1 MPVLAG
7 LPEKMVNTPML
18 ESELLA
24 SGLPDHNGI
33 GLPLM
38 LGRTALIQGFSVEVV
53 EIIGMA
59 LQAVTE

>member
-1 MPVLAG
+1 MH
-7 LPEKMVNTPML
+7 

-24 SGLPDHNGI
+24 IGLLDRNGI
-33 GLPLM
+33 GFPLM
-38 LGRTALIQGFSVEVV
+38 LGRTALIQGFSVDVV